1 MYLLDSNIISELR
14 KASAGRA
21 NPGVLAWAQSVSPD
35 SLFISVITLMELE
48 KGIQLKARQD
58 AAAGDILR
66 CWLTHRVLPSFR
78 GRVLPV
84 DEAVA
89 LENAGY
95 HVPDPRPLADSLIAA
110 TAKVRNLCLVTR
122 NVKDFEPF
130 KRPHGLRVFN
140 PWGSVHGPGYS
151 VHESR

>member
-14 KASAGRA
+14 KAPAGRA
-21 NPGVLAWAQSVSPD
+21 NPGVVAWAQSIAPE

-58 AAAGDILR
+58 PASGGVLR
-66 CWLTHRVLPSFR
+66 RWLADHVLPSFR

-110 TAKVRNLCLVTR
+110 TAKAHGFCVVTR
-122 NVKDFEPF
+122 DVKDFESF
-130 KRPHGLRVFN
+130 RQQHGLRVFN
-140 PWGSVHGPGYS
+140 PWV
-151 VHESR
+151 